1 MTEPAHPSGMQV
13 AVREQHLTPL
23 VAFNPAAIGLPTDFG
38 EQLKFAEFVAGSDLV
53 PKALQ
58 GKPANCFLVMQKAVA
73 LNLPWDVA
81 MSGIHIIDNKV
92 TCGAKLLRMLI
103 RKAGHD
109 FDPHTITDKEARGT
123 LTLLH
128 RPNKPIEVVYTI
140 AEAQT
145 AGLTNKAVWKNYVKS
160 MLVAALSRR
169 AVDWH
174 CPEVAMGLD
183 LSDDTLAASM
193 GVAGDEAG
201 TPVRATAEVVD
212 QAAPDGA
219 VPAQRNSDD
228 AEKRAQALEVLEEA
242 AKADQVSTLTRLGK
256 DARTKHLLE
265 QVVDEAGTTLK
276 DALMARMREVES
288 GQTAQA

>member
-1 MTEPAHPSGMQV
+1 M
-13 AVREQHLTPL
+13 REQPTPL

-38 EQLKFAEFVAGSDLV
+38 EQMKFAEFVAGSDLV

-58 GKPANCFLVMQKAVA
+58 NKPANCFLVMQKALA

-81 MSGIHIIDNKV
+81 MSGIHVIDNKV

-145 AGLTNKAVWKNYVKS
+145 AGLTSKAVWKNYVKS

-183 LSDDTLAASM
+183 LSDDTLAASI
-193 GVAGDEAG
+193 GVAGDEPG

-212 QAAPDGA
+212 PAAPDGA
-219 VPAQRNSDD
+219 VPAQRDAADD
-228 AEKRAQALEVLEEA
+228 TEPAAEKQAQALEVLEQA
-242 AKADQVSTLTRLGK
+242 RQADQVSTLTRLGK
-256 DARTKHLLE
+256 DARAKQLLG

-288 GQTAQA
+288 GQGVPA

>member
-1 MTEPAHPSGMQV
+1 M
-13 AVREQHLTPL
+13 REQPTPL
-23 VAFNPAAIGLPTDFG
+23 VAFNPAAIGLPVDFG
-38 EQLKFAEFVAGSDLV
+38 EQMKFAEFVAGSDLV

-58 GKPANCFLVMQKAVA
+58 NKPANCFLVMQKALA

-81 MSGIHIIDNKV
+81 MSGIHVIDNKV

-145 AGLTNKAVWKNYVKS
+145 AGLTSKAVWKNYVKS

-183 LSDDTLAASM
+183 LSDDTLAASI
-193 GVAGDEAG
+193 GVAADEPG

-212 QAAPDGA
+212 PAASDGA
-219 VPAQRNSDD
+219 VPAQRDGADD
-228 AEKRAQALEVLEEA
+228 TEPAAEKQAQALEVLEQA
-242 AKADQVSTLTRLGK
+242 RQADQVSTLTRLGK
-256 DARTKHLLE
+256 DARAKQLLG

-288 GQTAQA
+288 GQGVPA